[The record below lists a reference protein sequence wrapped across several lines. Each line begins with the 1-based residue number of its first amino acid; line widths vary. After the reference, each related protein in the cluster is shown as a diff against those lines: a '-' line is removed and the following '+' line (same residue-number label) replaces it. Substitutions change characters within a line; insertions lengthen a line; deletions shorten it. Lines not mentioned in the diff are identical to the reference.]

1 MIIAMTMIWHRDNG
15 MRLMAYI
22 MGAIGVL
29 LAQKEQREWK

>member
-1 MIIAMTMIWHRDNG
+1 MIIAMAMIWHRD
-15 MRLMAYI
+15 I